1 MLGNVTESHQSRKW
15 YNNCFANSTS
25 IAMCVRRFTAHA
37 SKPNT
42 TQLFTITQLGFVGG
56 ANAPHAAQIQKP
68 CRGIVIDDLNKISR
82 SFWATSVLAY
92 IWLIVQPLHVRSTRE
107 QLRKINMRAEHF
119 ENSSRQAGGHCFEL
133 NTLTHRNPSCN
144 TGVEKWCFEFHWLLN
159 WYFKI

>member
-1 MLGNVTESHQSRKW
+1 MLGNVAESHQSRKW

-56 ANAPHAAQIQKP
+56 ANAPHATQIQKP

-92 IWLIVQPLHVRSTRE
+92 IWVVVQPLHFLLIAFWQTPEMIWHV
-107 QLRKINMRAEHF
+107 
-119 ENSSRQAGGHCFEL
+119 
-133 NTLTHRNPSCN
+133 NP
-144 TGVEKWCFEFHWLLN
+144 GAAHLMQHEEFSA
-159 WYFKI
+159 